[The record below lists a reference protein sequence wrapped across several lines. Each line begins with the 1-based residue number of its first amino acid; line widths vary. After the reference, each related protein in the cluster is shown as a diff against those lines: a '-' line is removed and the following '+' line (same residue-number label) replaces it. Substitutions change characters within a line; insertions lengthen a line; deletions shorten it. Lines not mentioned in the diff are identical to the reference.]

1 MDIFSE
7 IGNVKKYFLCLLLI
21 ILCLPFGSTYAQK
34 QLVLLK
40 REKVL
45 LRLNYG
51 DDFNYRLKGSDIT
64 RYSYVNNLYDT
75 AVLAHKDVVPFHKI
89 DKVYFEHSSFGN
101 RFGTFL
107 VIGGVGYFLI
117 DQFNTVIVHGEKAT
131 IDENVAVTSAVLAG
145 VGLPLM
151 LIKKKSQRI
160 GGKYRLLVVEE
171 GSPFY
176 QRELNRFEP
185 ALLKEN

>member
-1 MDIFSE
+1 M
-7 IGNVKKYFLCLLLI
+7 KKRSVLLL
-21 ILCLPFGSTYAQK
+21 LSVFLFSLTSAFCQK

-51 DDFNYRLKGSDIT
+51 DDFNYRLKGSKT
-64 RYSYVNNLYDT
+64 VMPSYINNLYDT
-75 AVLAHKDVVPFHKI
+75 AVVAHKDVIPFHKI
-89 DKVYFEHSSFGN
+89 DRVYFEHTSFGN

-117 DQFNTVIVHGEKAT
+117 DQFNEVIVHGEEPS
-131 IDENVAVTSAVLAG
+131 IDESVATTSAIFVG
-145 VGLPLM
+145 VGLPMM

-160 GGKYRLLVVEE
+160 GGKYRLLAVDE

-176 QRELNRFEP
+176 LRNLNRLEP
-185 ALLKEN
+185 PVIKEN

>member
-1 MDIFSE
+1 MKRISV
-7 IGNVKKYFLCLLLI
+7 ILVLLTLFLSV
-21 ILCLPFGSTYAQK
+21 GRVYSQK

-51 DDFNYRLKGSDIT
+51 DDFNYTLKGSKEL
-64 RYSYVNNLYDT
+64 RYSYINNLYDT

-89 DKVYFEHSSFGN
+89 DKIYFKHSSFGN

-107 VIGGVGYFLI
+107 VIGGVAYFLI
-117 DQFNTVIVHGEKAT
+117 DQFNVVIVQGEEAT
-131 IDENVAVTSAVLAG
+131 IDEDVAITSAIMVGA
-145 VGLPLM
+145 GLPLM
-151 LIKKKSQRI
+151 LIKKKAQRL
-160 GGKYRLLVVEE
+160 GGKYRLLVVDQ

-176 QRELNRFEP
+176 LPPLNTFQT
-185 ALLKEN
+185 N